1 MSALFSPPKVDTS
14 AQDAALAKQAE
25 IQAKQEERLK
35 RETAEEQRQLK
46 ARVAARRSGGY
57 RSLLSPDRE
66 DAMKGLGETLTGR

>member
-1 MSALFSPPKVDTS
+1 MAALFSPPKVDTS

-35 RETAEEQRQLK
+35 RDVAEEQRQLQ

-66 DAMKGLGETLTGR
+66 DAMKGLGSTLTGR